1 MADSTQTT
9 ADKGALVRFFGAVE
23 RMGQRLPDP
32 LTLFFGMGHSS
43 SSSRRSSS
51 VPRQRLCS
59 EAVIPCSSK

>member
-32 LTLFFGMGHSS
+32 LTLFWNGGTRSPRLGAL
-43 SSSRRSSS
+43 RRCLG
-51 VPRQRLCS
+51 RGCAAKR
-59 EAVIPCSSK
+59 